1 MNKKN
6 QISSILNSCN
16 NLFDIFN
23 YHLAKNPYKK
33 VFYKK
38 EKIWDSCTFI
48 ESAERIKKISFFFL
62 KNKIKKGDRVFLLSN
77 NRIEWVEFD
86 LAIMSLGGITV
97 PSFVTNNVAD
107 NEFIINDCLPRFIVL
122 ENEKIFEKN
131 KKFLNKFKNKIVLIE
146 PSENFTDYKEIIS
159 YNKQI
164 KRITVKERYFV
175 NNLYIWNYGELKR
188 CNTYA
193 QINNAQFKWSF
204 RTN

>member
-6 QISSILNSCN
+6 QISSILNYCN

-131 KKFLNKFKNKIVLIE
+131 KKFLNKFTAKIILIE
-146 PSENFTDYKEIIS
+146 NSQNFVNYKKITSIKFKEIKNVEVKREDIS
-159 YNKQI
+159 SIIYTSGTLVT
-164 KRITVKERYFV
+164 KR
-175 NNLYIWNYGELKR
+175 L
-188 CNTYA
+188 CYA
-193 QINNAQFKWSF
+193 QISMHNLKGV
-204 RTN
+204 